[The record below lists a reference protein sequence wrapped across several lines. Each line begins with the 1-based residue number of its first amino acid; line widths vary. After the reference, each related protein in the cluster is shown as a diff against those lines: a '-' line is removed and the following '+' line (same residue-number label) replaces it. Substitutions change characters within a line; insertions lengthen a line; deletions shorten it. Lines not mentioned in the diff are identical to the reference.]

1 MSSSVVRG
9 HHPTFEL
16 IFFQLEAPHTAGLLE
31 RHVEV
36 AKYIASS
43 RSEGWRYSELSDLT
57 ELLKRLVKLFDDRRE
72 VEILNAIRQL
82 LANCC
87 RPFISE
93 KASDVMVYGRELP
106 RLVEVVGTCVLPTA
120 SAAGEDTPEVAEGKK
135 NLRSVI
141 AEFMAALAKT
151 GQSEVAE
158 REVSQEAARSVL
170 AATGTANL
178 RVIFEAR
185 DTLDQLVE
193 EFRRETDPSVAVK
206 MLLMFRDLAVF
217 RPLCERLVNL
227 GLPILVV
234 RLLRVNLHKTGE
246 VVLVAT
252 ELLGTFMELDAV
264 NASVVSDILNEL
276 VSLSAVKYKICR
288 NDLAAIVM
296 LIIGNGSA
304 KIHQQLASSG
314 LLSLLLF
321 WTKVVESPADY
332 NRVREL
338 TQQRVRH
345 LKPLTNPQTIFDIS
359 SLRAGRMGSAE
370 DVQFRIISWRATALA
385 ASSDE
390 QCAKEAENFGFIRTL
405 LATLEGGDVSGGST
419 EYAAK
424 LEDAALSALSRLLE
438 GDVGLRKAFADAS
451 GVSVLLRYV
460 QGLASEL
467 RSGGICGDMISYRKK
482 SDLLRKSLSALMIGL
497 EFVGIDGKQEAAAEA
512 VPLLCGIVAADGDF
526 EKRSDALPPMVN
538 PPPQPSSVEDLPTIN
553 SPPVI
558 SLADDDMNRGVI
570 PQLVDESL
578 RGILELCPYQ
588 GHALSSMWCR
598 RGLLGVGAVR
608 FIVPVW
614 KQSVAGL
621 SLLVVL
627 KIDEEFW
634 AAKATAILGSV
645 EDEAAVRQFL
655 VASAVADLLEKL
667 TAELRCSLPASLI
680 PPIKVLSK
688 LKNGEF
694 VELQEFKFSDG
705 QSWAA
710 TRTTTV
716 SGDTVEILVDAFS
729 APKQKSK
736 YGIPFVPAGEG
747 VVPVVVDGRL
757 CDCDGKFLRLARY
770 LAEVVAMAATA
781 NWSAALRADAAHRRS
796 VPARIMA
803 DEGACYD
810 FLITEDYVNR
820 IFRLKL
826 V

>member
-1 MSSSVVRG
+1 MSSVVRG
-9 HHPTFEL
+9 HHPTFDL
-16 IFFQLEAPHTAGLLE
+16 IFFQLEAPHTAGLIE

-43 RSEGWRYSELSDLT
+43 RSDGWRYSELPDLT
-57 ELLKRLVKLFDDRRE
+57 ELLKRLVELFDDRRE

-82 LANCC
+82 LENCC
-87 RPFISE
+87 HPFISE
-93 KASDVMVYGRELP
+93 KASDVMVYGGELP
-106 RLVEVVGTCVLPTA
+106 RLVEVVGTCGLPTA
-120 SAAGEDTPEVAEGKK
+120 SAAVEDTPEVAEVKK

-141 AEFMAALAKT
+141 AEFITALAKT

-158 REVSQEAARSVL
+158 REVSREAARSVL

-185 DTLDQLVE
+185 DVLDQLAE
-193 EFRRETDPSVAVK
+193 EFRRETDLSVAVK

-227 GLPILVV
+227 GLPILVL
-234 RLLRVNLHKTGE
+234 RLLRGNLHKTGE

-264 NASVVSDILNEL
+264 NASVACGSADFFEVVSDILNEL

-296 LIIGNGSA
+296 LIIETGSA

-332 NRVREL
+332 NQMRKL
-338 TQQRVRH
+338 TQERVRH
-345 LKPLTNPQTIFDIS
+345 LKPLTNPQTVFDVS

-390 QCAKEAENFGFIRTL
+390 QCAKEAESFGFIKTL

-419 EYAAK
+419 EYAAR

-438 GDVGLRKAFADAS
+438 GDVGLRKAFGDAS

-467 RSGGICGDMISYRKK
+467 RSGGVSADMISYRKK

-497 EFVGIDGKQEAAAEA
+497 EFVGLDGKQEGAAEA
-512 VPLLCGIVAADGDF
+512 VPLLCGIIAADGDF
-526 EKRSDALPPMVN
+526 EKRSDALPPMTSQ
-538 PPPQPSSVEDLPTIN
+538 PPQPWSVEDLPTIN

-558 SLADDDMNRGVI
+558 SLADGDDDMNRGII
-570 PQLVDESL
+570 PQAS
-578 RGILELCPYQ
+578 PFKTT
-588 GHALSSMWCR
+588 SSPRC
-598 RGLLGVGAVR
+598 GAGGVYKVRVR
-608 FIVPVW
+608 FTVPVW
-614 KQSVAGL
+614 YFVFCAMFDPGIDDKIFEAVVTGDDAAATQCRSQALRQSVAGL
-621 SLLVVL
+621 SPLVVSKL
-627 KIDEEFW
+627 DKEFW

-645 EDEAAVRQFL
+645 EDEATVRQLL
-655 VASAVADLLEKL
+655 VASAVAAANELDRYIASTAAKARKSTAKQRVVDSKKLLEKL
-667 TAELRCSLPASLI
+667 TAKLGCSLPSSLI
-680 PPIKVLSK
+680 PPIEMVSR

-710 TRTTTV
+710 TGPTTV

-729 APKQKSK
+729 APKQKPK
-736 YGIPFVPAGEG
+736 
-747 VVPVVVDGRL
+747 
-757 CDCDGKFLRLARY
+757 
-770 LAEVVAMAATA
+770 
-781 NWSAALRADAAHRRS
+781 
-796 VPARIMA
+796 
-803 DEGACYD
+803 
-810 FLITEDYVNR
+810 
-820 IFRLKL
+820 
-826 V
+826 